1 MKQRLF
7 LIGLTGSGK
16 TTVAPLVAARLGWS
30 WVDLDHEIEARA
42 GETIPEL
49 FAQGVAEFRRLESD
63 VLAEVAARAPLVVAT
78 GGGAILEAQNW
89 AVMRSGG
96 AIVALDVAPEVA
108 IARVTARGPFPPLLV
123 GDPVAKWHRLRQDR
137 ADLYAQADF
146 SIDANHADP
155 AWTATRIIAGLA
167 ARGMIGP
174 VAQPQTIPVALPHDP
189 YAITVGWGALAAL
202 GQHIAAL
209 SLPPRVALVTDATV
223 ADLFLPGVT
232 ERLKVAGITAVP
244 IIVPA
249 GEASKRMECLS
260 AIYDALI
267 AARFERDEAILAL
280 GGGVVGDLAGF
291 AAATY
296 LRGVPLV
303 HVPTTLLAQVD
314 SSIGGKTGINHP
326 QAKNAIGAFYQPRAV
341 ISDPAALL
349 SLDARLIREGWGEI
363 VKYAVALDGD
373 LFAQLEAHAA
383 DLLSLAPEWI
393 APIIAR
399 CAALKARVVAA
410 DEREAATR
418 MLLNYG
424 HTIGHA
430 LEAVTGYGTLLHGEA
445 VFLGMAAEARIAE
458 RMGIFAPDDRARQ
471 DALCRAAGAPTT
483 WPLLAPEAI
492 LAATQFDKKARGG
505 RVRWV
510 LPSAPGSATI
520 RADVPDELALDVL
533 REVIAGG

>member
-16 TTVAPLVAARLGWS
+16 TTVAPLVATQLGWP

-42 GETIPEL
+42 GETIPEI
-49 FAQGVAEFRRLESD
+49 FARGIAEFRRLESD

-96 AIVALDVAPEVA
+96 TVVALEVAPEIA

-146 SIDANHADP
+146 TIDANHADP
-155 AWTATRIIAGLA
+155 AWTAARIVAGLA
-167 ARGMIGP
+167 ARGLVGP
-174 VAQPQTIPVALPHDP
+174 VAQPATIPVDLPRDP
-189 YAITVGWGALAAL
+189 YTITVGWGALASLGQQLAAL
-202 GQHIAAL
+202 G
-209 SLPPRVALVTDATV
+209 LPPRVALVTDATV
-223 ADLFLPGVT
+223 ADLFLSGIT
-232 ERLKVAGITAVP
+232 ERLGAAGITAIP

-267 AARFERDEAILAL
+267 AARFERDEAVLAL

-314 SSIGGKTGINHP
+314 ASIGGKTGINHP

-341 ISDPAALL
+341 IVDPAALL
-349 SLDARLIREGWGEI
+349 SLDARLVREGWGEI

-373 LFAQLEAHAA
+373 LFTKVETHAA

-399 CAALKARVVAA
+399 CAALKAQVVAA
-410 DEREAATR
+410 DEREANQR

-458 RMGIFAPDDRARQ
+458 CMGIFASEDLARQ

-483 WPLLAPEAI
+483 WPAVAPEAL

-510 LPSAPGSATI
+510 LPTALGAATI
-520 RADVPDELALDVL
+520 RADVPDDLVLGVL
-533 REVIAGG
+533 RELVASA

>member
-16 TTVAPLVAARLGWS
+16 TTLAPLVAARLGWP

-42 GETIPEL
+42 GEPIPAI
-49 FAQGVAEFRRLESD
+49 FARGVAEFRRIECD
-63 VLAEVAARAPLVVAT
+63 VLAEVGARAPLVVAT

-96 AIVALDVAPEVA
+96 TVVALDVAPEIA

-123 GDPVAKWHRLRQDR
+123 DDPVAKWHRLRQER
-137 ADLYAQADF
+137 AEFYAQADF

-155 AWTATRIIAGLA
+155 AWIAARIVAGLA
-167 ARGMIGP
+167 ARGLVGP
-174 VAQPQTIPVALPHDP
+174 VAPPETIPVALPRDP
-189 YAITVGWGALAAL
+189 YAITVGWGALATV
-202 GQHIAAL
+202 GQQIAAL
-209 SLPPRVALVTDATV
+209 GLPPRVALVTDATV
-223 ADLFLPGVT
+223 ADLFVPGIM
-232 ERLKVAGITAVP
+232 ERLGAAGITAIP

-249 GEASKRMECLS
+249 GEASKRIECLS
-260 AIYDALI
+260 AIYDALL
-267 AARFERDEAILAL
+267 AARFERDEAIVAL

-303 HVPTTLLAQVD
+303 HIPTTLLAQVD
-314 SSIGGKTGINHP
+314 ASIGGKTGINHP

-341 ISDPAALL
+341 IADPAALL
-349 SLDARLIREGWGEI
+349 SLDARLVREGWGEI
-363 VKYAVALDGD
+363 VKYAVALDGE
-373 LFAQLEAHAA
+373 LFVLLEDHAA
-383 DLLSLAPEWI
+383 NLLSLAPEWI
-393 APIIAR
+393 TPIIAR

-410 DEREAATR
+410 DEREATTR
-418 MLLNYG
+418 LLLNYG

-445 VFLGMAAEARIAE
+445 VALGMAAEARIAA
-458 RMGIFAPDDRARQ
+458 RLGIFAPTDLARQ
-471 DALCRAAGAPTT
+471 DALCHAAGAPTA
-483 WPLLAPEAI
+483 WPPVAPEEI

-510 LPSAPGSATI
+510 LPTALGAATI
-520 RADVPDELALDVL
+520 RADVPDELVLDVL
-533 REVIAGG
+533 RELHATP